1 MDLIHASYLLLLGL
15 VLHCVCLLCFYS
27 KADLVVT
34 METVKSQLGRP
45 NAAFTKK
52 RWRGREGEREKRQRE
67 ERKANQN
74 QPIL

>member
-34 METVKSQLGRP
+34 METVNHNWVDLMQHLPRKGGGGGR
-45 NAAFTKK
+45 
-52 RWRGREGEREKRQRE
+52 EREKRQRE